1 MTSTGRTSTARTRP
15 HPGGLATLAGRSVAR
30 VGYGAMQL
38 RWAASDDEPVAVL
51 RRAVELGVDHLDTAQ
66 FYGDGTVNRRI
77 RAALAPYPDHLVLV
91 SKVGATPNPGGEI
104 ELRLAQRPEDLRTQ
118 VEDNLR
124 SLGVERLDV
133 VNLRRADSGP
143 GLIAEGDQ
151 VVDLDDQLAAMV
163 AMRDAG
169 QIGAIGLSHVSAEQL
184 RHALPVG
191 IVCVQNAYSLVDR
204 SSEPVLDLCGE
215 QGIAWVPYFPLGGGW
230 PGQRQV
236 TDLPAVVDA
245 AARLGVTPAQVG
257 LAWLL
262 AHAPQTLLIPG
273 TRSVAHL
280 EQNLAAGD
288 VELDAETMATL
299 AA

>member
-1 MTSTGRTSTARTRP
+1 MTSTRTRP

-38 RWAASDDEPVAVL
+38 RAEGSDDEPVAVL

-66 FYGDGTVNRRI
+66 FYGDGVVNRRI
-77 RAALAPYPDHLVLV
+77 RTALAPYPEHLVVV
-91 SKVGATPNPGGEI
+91 SKVGATPDPGGPT
-104 ELRLAQRPEDLRTQ
+104 ELRLAQRPEELRAQ

-133 VNLRRADSGP
+133 VNLRRADAAP
-143 GLIAEGDQ
+143 GLVAEGDQ
-151 VVDLDDQLAAMV
+151 VVDLDDQLATMTAL
-163 AMRDAG
+163 RDEG
-169 QIGAIGLSHVSAEQL
+169 KLGAIGLSHVSAEQL

-204 SSEPVLDLCGE
+204 TGEPVLDLCRE
-215 QGIAWVPYFPLGGGW
+215 HGIAWVPYFPLGGGW
-230 PGQRQV
+230 PGLPQV
-236 TDLPAVVDA
+236 TDQPAVVDA
-245 AARLGVTPAQVG
+245 AARLGVSPAQVG

-273 TRSVAHL
+273 TRSVGHL
-280 EQNLAAGD
+280 EENLAAGD
-288 VELDAETMATL
+288 VALDAETMATL
-299 AA
+299 GA

>member
-1 MTSTGRTSTARTRP
+1 MTSPTSTSDMATRP

-38 RWAASDDEPVAVL
+38 RWAGPDDEPVAVL

-66 FYGDGTVNRRI
+66 FYGDGVVNRRI
-77 RAALAPYPDHLVLV
+77 RAALAPYPEHLVLV

-104 ELRLAQRPEDLRTQ
+104 ELRLAQRPEDLRAQ

-204 SSEPVLDLCGE
+204 SSEPVLDLCRE

>member
-104 ELRLAQRPEDLRTQ
+104 ELRLAQRPEDLRAQ

-124 SLGVERLDV
+124 SLGTERVDV
-133 VNLRRADSGP
+133 VNLRRADVAP
-143 GLIAEGDQ
+143 GLIADGDQ
-151 VVDLDDQLAAMV
+151 IVDLDDQLAAMV
-163 AMRDAG
+163 EMRDAG
-169 QIGAIGLSHVSAEQL
+169 KIGAIGLSHVSADQL

-204 SSEPVLDLCGE
+204 SAEPVLDLCRE
-215 QGIAWVPYFPLGGGW
+215 QGIAWAPYFPLGGGW
-230 PGQRQV
+230 PGLPQV
-236 TDLPAVVDA
+236 TDRPAVVEVA
-245 AARLGVTPAQVG
+245 GRLGVTRSQVG

-262 AHAPQTLLIPG
+262 AHAPETLLIPG

-280 EQNLAAGD
+280 EENLAAGD
-288 VELDAETMATL
+288 LELDAEAMSAL
-299 AA
+299 EA